1 MSAIVPVVLFVHRY
15 VSRCLLLN
23 FHGKP
28 ARNSVLGFARLHQLM
43 PAASSAIGEVIALGD
58 KFFTEGMAE
67 LDEVILPQLHHQLP
81 PTVLPR
87 VIPAYA
93 TLVWFT
99 KEVSSIVISLL

>member
-1 MSAIVPVVLFVHRY
+1 MPPVKLSWKASTEY
-15 VSRCLLLN
+15 
-23 FHGKP
+23 
-28 ARNSVLGFARLHQLM
+28 VLGFARLHQLM
-43 PAASSAIGEVIALGD
+43 PAASSAIGEVMALGD

-67 LDEVILPQLHHQLP
+67 LDEVILPQLHCQLP